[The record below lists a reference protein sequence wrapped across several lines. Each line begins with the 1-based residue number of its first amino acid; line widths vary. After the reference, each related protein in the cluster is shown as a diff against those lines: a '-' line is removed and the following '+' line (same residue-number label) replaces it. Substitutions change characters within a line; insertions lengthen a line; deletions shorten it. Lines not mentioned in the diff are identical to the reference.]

1 MIETWWGVL
10 LILFM
15 VSFLKLTVDLF
26 CIFKWFHYL
35 DLLLHHFL
43 LNVVSIV
50 QGFKP
55 IWHICWVPHVLWCL
69 PVIRWVSVISSH
81 VFDLS
86 WAQMLMCSLFS
97 GITTCEVQLVLKPR
111 TIKQKLSSLCTST
124 RECPSLDQAN
134 VQKRLVHKIC
144 LYGRLNRSITV
155 VFTGD
160 SLSCQTSADKWDV
173 KDNKTWRG
181 ATVSSWSRRQT
192 SIPSSARKQPN
203 LFVYVCFIYLLLFAC
218 AKDTSICAFSF

>member
-15 VSFLKLTVDLF
+15 VSFLKLVVDLF

-69 PVIRWVSVISSH
+69 PVIRWVGVISRH

-111 TIKQKLSSLCTST
+111 TIKQKLNSYVLQQENVLLWIRPMCRKDWCIKSVYMEGST
-124 RECPSLDQAN
+124 DP
-134 VQKRLVHKIC
+134 
-144 LYGRLNRSITV
+144 
-155 VFTGD
+155 
-160 SLSCQTSADKWDV
+160 
-173 KDNKTWRG
+173 
-181 ATVSSWSRRQT
+181 
-192 SIPSSARKQPN
+192 
-203 LFVYVCFIYLLLFAC
+203 LL
-218 AKDTSICAFSF
+218 